1 MLPPLE
7 QGAKEETMNQQS
19 EDQVIPYPKSR
30 HFMEEA
36 IRSTHH
42 KPMMHGLLEVDVTK
56 ARAYLQKVKA
66 TTGESPSFT
75 AFIIA
80 CLGRAVDEHKYVHA
94 LRKGNRHLILFSDV
108 DVLTWIEREIAG
120 QPQVLPCIVRAA
132 NHKTFPEIHD
142 EIRAAQVQ
150 DVAKTEVGGAKA
162 SQLLPAWLFRPYFSL
177 ATRIGKK
184 FPRAWKQSWGTVT
197 ISAVGMVGNGAGWG
211 IPPSSP
217 SICWI
222 TVGGIGRKREDLDG
236 QITTRDYLSLTVSF
250 DHNMV
255 DGAPAARF
263 TERFKELI
271 ESGYGLTLDEEAITE
286 PIARQHVPEA
296 IAPAR

>member
-1 MLPPLE
+1 MK
-7 QGAKEETMNQQS
+7 QRS
-19 EDQVIPYPKSR
+19 DDQVVPYPKSR
-30 HFMEEA
+30 RFMEEA
-36 IRSTHH
+36 IRSTHN

-56 ARAYLQKVKA
+56 ARSYLREVKA
-66 TTGESPSFT
+66 RTGESPSFT

-80 CLGRAVDEHKYVHA
+80 CLGRAVDEHREVHA
-94 LRKGNRHLILFSDV
+94 LRKGNQHLILFGEV

-132 NHKTFPEIHD
+132 NRKTFGEIHD

-150 DVAKTEVGGAKA
+150 DVARIDVGGAKA
-162 SQLLPAWLFRPYFSL
+162 SQLLPAWLFRPYFSV
-177 ATRIGKK
+177 ATRIGKW
-184 FPRAWKQSWGTVT
+184 FPGAWKQSWGTVT
-197 ISAVGMVGNGAGWG
+197 LSAVGMVGKGAGWG

-222 TVGGIGRKREDLDG
+222 TVGGIGRKREGVDG
-236 QITTRDYLSLTVSF
+236 QIATRDYLSLTVSL
-250 DHNMV
+250 DHRMI

-263 TERFKELI
+263 TERLKELI
-271 ESGYGLTLDEEAITE
+271 ESGYGLTLDEEAIAE
-286 PIARQHVPEA
+286 PIARQRLPEA

>member
-1 MLPPLE
+1 M
-7 QGAKEETMNQQS
+7 KQQS
-19 EDQVIPYPKSR
+19 GDRVIPYPKSR
-30 HFMEEA
+30 RFMEEA

-56 ARAYLQKVKA
+56 PRAQLRGVKER
-66 TTGESPSFT
+66 TGESPSFT

-80 CLGRAVDEHKYVHA
+80 CLGRAIDEHRYVHA
-94 LRKGNRHLILFSDV
+94 LRKGRHHLILFGDV

-120 QPQVLPCIVRAA
+120 QAHVLPCIVRAA
-132 NHKTFPEIHD
+132 DRKTFSEIHD

-150 DVAKTEVGGAKA
+150 DLATIDVGGAKA
-162 SQLLPAWLFRPYFSL
+162 SQVLPAWLFRPYFSL
-177 ATRIGKK
+177 ATGIGKW
-184 FPRAWKQSWGTVT
+184 FPREWKKRWGTVT
-197 ISAVGMVGNGAGWG
+197 LSAVGMEGNGAGWG

-222 TVGGIGRKREDLDG
+222 TVGGIGPKREEVDG
-236 QITTRDYLSLTVSF
+236 QITTRDYLSLTVSC

-263 TERFKELI
+263 TERLKELI
-271 ESGYGLTLDEEAITE
+271 ESGYGLAVDGQTIVE
-286 PIARQHVPEA
+286 PVNQRVPEA
-296 IAPAR
+296 VAPAG